1 MNSKISKPFPFFICL
16 AIIVFVIAC
25 DQYSKFWVLNKL
37 NLINVGH
44 IEISRFF
51 DLTMVW
57 NRGVSFGI
65 FRADSDFGRWALVG
79 VTSLIS
85 ILFSYWLFQSKN
97 RFNQI
102 SLSLVIGGAIGN
114 LIDRVRLGA
123 VADFLNF
130 EGLYFPWVFNIAD
143 SAVVLGAILLAIDLL
158 FDENA
163 KTLPNNKVES
173 E

>member
-1 MNSKISKPFPFFICL
+1 MNSKTSKPLSFLICV
-16 AIIVFVIAC
+16 AIIIFVIAC
-25 DQYSKFWVLNKL
+25 DQFSKFWVLNKL
-37 NLINVGH
+37 NLLSLEH

-65 FRADSDFGRWALVG
+65 FRADSDLGRWLLVG
-79 VTSLIS
+79 LTSVIS
-85 ILFSYWLFQSKN
+85 IVFAFWLWQSKSK
-97 RFNQI
+97 FNQL

-114 LIDRVRLGA
+114 LIDRVRFGA

-143 SAVVLGAILLAIDLL
+143 SAVVLGAILLGIDLL
-158 FDENA
+158 FFDE
-163 KTLPNNKVES
+163 KNKGS
-173 E
+173 

>member
-1 MNSKISKPFPFFICL
+1 MNNHSKPLPRILC
-16 AIIVFVIAC
+16 FVIILIIIAF
-25 DQYSKFWVLNKL
+25 DQYSKYFVLNKL
-37 NLINVGH
+37 NLVNVEH
-44 IEISRFF
+44 IEISRIF

-65 FRADSDFGRWALVG
+65 FRADSDMGRWALVAM
-79 VTSLIS
+79 TSVIS
-85 ILFSYWLFQSKN
+85 IIFAFWLWQSKN
-97 RFNQI
+97 RFNQFA
-102 SLSLVIGGAIGN
+102 LSLVIGGAIGN
-114 LIDRVRLGA
+114 LIDRIRLGA

-143 SAVVLGAILLAIDLL
+143 SAVVLGAILLAIDLVF
-158 FDENA
+158 FDEKG

>member
-1 MNSKISKPFPFFICL
+1 MQSMKTTNSNPLPR
-16 AIIVFVIAC
+16 FVIIALIAIVIGL
-25 DQYSKFWVLNKL
+25 DQFSKFWVLHKL

-51 DLTMVW
+51 DLSMVW

-65 FRADSDFGRWALVG
+65 FRADSDLGRWVLVG
-79 VTSLIS
+79 LTSLIS
-85 ILFSYWLFQSKN
+85 IMFFSWLWQSKS

-114 LIDRVRLGA
+114 LIDRIRLGA

-130 EGLYFPWVFNIAD
+130 EGLYFPWVFNVAD
-143 SAVVLGAILLAIDLL
+143 SAVVLGAILLGIDLL
-158 FDENA
+158 FFEENI
-163 KTLPNNKVES
+163 KGP
-173 E
+173 

>member
-1 MNSKISKPFPFFICL
+1 MNSKTSKPFPFFICL

-85 ILFSYWLFQSKN
+85 ILFSFWLLQSKN